1 MMSCCPSSPFRRRD
15 ESDMQLGYK
24 IFYWIVHELQCLK
37 FFVSHGDIK
46 LVAVRTANMDNK
58 LLSVIAIDLQM

>member
-1 MMSCCPSSPFRRRD
+1 M
-15 ESDMQLGYK
+15 
-24 IFYWIVHELQCLK
+24 FYWIVHELQCLK
-37 FFVSHGDIK
+37 FFDSHGDIK